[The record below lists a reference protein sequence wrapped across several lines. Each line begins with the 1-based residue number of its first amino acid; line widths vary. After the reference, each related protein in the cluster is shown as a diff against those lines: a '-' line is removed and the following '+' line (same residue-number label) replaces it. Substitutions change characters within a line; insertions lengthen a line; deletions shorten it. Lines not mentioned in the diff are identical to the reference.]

1 MSESRDLANSPDLP
15 DLPVPEGP
23 LDLQYDL
30 HRRLR
35 EAGAEELAVLVDG
48 HASELEPPA
57 VRQALRN
64 PHCSAEV
71 IERLAAERRL
81 VAFYEVRRDLALHP
95 RTPELLAARFLP
107 GLYWRDLM
115 ILGLDPRLR
124 PTLRRSADLHLGTR
138 LPQLAVGEKI
148 SLARRAGT
156 GVLAQLRQD
165 PSPVV
170 MAALLDNPRMTEGI
184 LAPVA
189 QSPRTTPPILELIA
203 ADRRWGVRYS
213 LRLALARN
221 PATPIGTAWR
231 ILGTLRKPD
240 LKPLAADL
248 RLPEPLRRRARVLL
262 GA

>member
-1 MSESRDLANSPDLP
+1 
-15 DLPVPEGP
+15 
-23 LDLQYDL
+23 
-30 HRRLR
+30 LR
-35 EAGAEELAVLVDG
+35 EAGAEELGALVDG
-48 HASELEPPA
+48 HAEELEPPA
-57 VRQALRN
+57 VQQALRN

-115 ILGLDPRLR
+115 ALGLDPRLH
-124 PTLRRSADLHLGTR
+124 PTRRRSADIQLGAR

-156 GVLAQLRQD
+156 GILAQLRQD
-165 PSPVV
+165 PSPRV

-189 QSPRTTPPILELIA
+189 QSARTPPPILELIA

-221 PATPIGTAWR
+221 PATPIDTTWR

-240 LKPLAADL
+240 LKPLAADP
-248 RLPEPLRRRARVLL
+248 RLPEPVRRRARVLL
-262 GA
+262 ES